1 MLSIYSIIVT
11 YNGIEWIEKNIQ
23 ALIDSSTKTEIIIID
38 NGSVDGTQ
46 DIVKSFKEVQFIQ
59 TEENLGFG
67 KANNIG
73 IKKALDE
80 GTDYVF
86 LLNQDAYVEANTIGK
101 LIEVM
106 ESDKKIGIASP
117 IHLNG
122 QGTSL
127 DKLFG
132 TYVAPKLSNA
142 PCLFMS
148 DCYTQQ
154 LEKYYEIDFVNAAA
168 WLLSRECIDKV
179 GLFDSLFYHY
189 GEDVNYC
196 QRLNYFDFKLVIVP
210 DSKIYHDR
218 EDRIIQKDKSL
229 EFKKRLILIE
239 LCDINKSEI
248 YIRAR
253 ISYLKRIYRRKIIID
268 FLRGR
273 FSLLRESMELKS
285 FINSNKTQII
295 KSYKKNT
302 NETISAQ
309 N

>member
-1 MLSIYSIIVT
+1 MTIYCVIVT
-11 YNGIEWIEKNIQ
+11 FNGKKWIKKSLDSIFSSFIRIEVICIV
-23 ALIDSSTKTEIIIID
+23 
-38 NGSVDGTQ
+38 NGSTDNSQ
-46 DIVKSFKEVQFIQ
+46 NIIKSYSSVKFIQ
-59 TEENLGFG
+59 SETNLGFG

-73 IKKALDE
+73 IKIARE
-80 GTDYVF
+80 NGAEYIF

-101 LIEVM
+101 LIDVM

-122 QGTSL
+122 KGTSL

-132 TYVAPKLSNA
+132 TYVAPKLSND

-148 DCYTQQ
+148 DSYTQQ
-154 LEKYYEIDFVNAAA
+154 LENYYEVDFVNAAA

-179 GLFDSLFYHY
+179 GLFDLLFFHY

-196 QRLNYFDFKLVIVP
+196 QRLNYFNFKLAIVP

-218 EDRIIQKDKSL
+218 DDRIIKKDTSID
-229 EFKKRLILIE
+229 FKKRNLLIE
-239 LCDINKSEI
+239 LCDINKSED

-253 ISYLKRIYRRKIIID
+253 IKYLKRVYRRKIIMD

-295 KSYKKNT
+295 KSYKKNK
-302 NETISAQ
+302 NETATV
-309 N
+309 